1 MSCTTCWTKT
11 SKTIKETSMQYAV
24 DSQRQAMKATGIVNP
39 AMAWEDGPNGRR
51 PSKTV
56 QDRDENTGM
65 PLWEVEVSYRQTAWG
80 RESTTTAMVKVGA
93 PERPAPQDD
102 SRITFKVLSVEVR
115 TNKGGGV
122 GEHWSAEYIDQMT
135 ALKAAAPK
143 SAA

>member
-1 MSCTTCWTKT
+1 
-11 SKTIKETSMQYAV
+11 MQYAV

-56 QDRDENTGM
+56 QDRDEDTGM
-65 PLWEVEVSYRQTAWG
+65 PLWEVEVSYRQSAWG
-80 RESTTTAMVKVGA
+80 RESTVTAMVSVGS

-102 SRITFKVLSVEVR
+102 SRISFKVLTVEVR

-122 GEHWSAEYIDQMT
+122 GERWSAEAIDQMT
-135 ALKAAAPK
+135 AMKPPAAKP
-143 SAA
+143 AA